1 VRGEKARMQGYYP
14 PRFTDAT
21 RTSAIRKVFILF
33 YTLHHAGFA
42 FSFISPTI
50 GVQLVVR
57 QNTITGR
64 ARDRCMEDTQH
75 LIARKSSLFKHRVN
89 RPKSSILLSEKK
101 TNIEIDKQQEEEES
115 RSFSVL
121 KSLGNKVMSTIRRSN
136 ETIAEENLNDE
147 SEDEAK
153 QKGWFTRA
161 SKEPDS
167 GEVQD
172 DVDGKT
178 SGIFGLVNTF
188 KLRRQSNNMDIK
200 ERESSTESNLEPRAV
215 SPFRKPN
222 IADPFESELALASE
236 LRKQKAL
243 DRYVSGETEQIP
255 LEFLPQTSED
265 GSLGINQALN
275 TLDNSVSFIR
285 GKMKEIRLNKSDE
298 DNKFFLTPTE
308 EEKRLDKIRKDLENR
323 RKQLLIEEQNRKNK
337 KTIKDG
343 ERKEKLITTETP
355 KRGKSAKSTS
365 IEKTLEV
372 KSNDTIR
379 VNEIQKAWPGVI
391 VDGVVSGAASA
402 IGNTWQL
409 IRSTATKSSD
419 EEWIPVCPKTRVS
432 PGEIYP
438 VVAGGL
444 DLLVIGSKDGT
455 KVFCVPNSC
464 PHLGTPLETGMVERR
479 PCPKPYGPKKISN
492 SLSTNDDTKMAV
504 DDGFEECIVCPLHR
518 TAFSLDTGEVR
529 GEWCPYPPVIG
540 KIMGTVKAQN
550 NLTTF
555 KMRTR
560 GKYLEIKIT
569 SELDNES

>member
-1 VRGEKARMQGYYP
+1 MQSRGCYHP
-14 PRFTDAT
+14 PRFSAA
-21 RTSAIRKVFILF
+21 TSAIRKIFFLF
-33 YTLHHAGFA
+33 YALHHAGFA
-42 FSFISPTI
+42 LSFVPPTI
-50 GVQLVVR
+50 GIQFVVR
-57 QNTITGR
+57 QHTNM
-64 ARDRCMEDTQH
+64 ASNVYMETSQYRT
-75 LIARKSSLFKHRVN
+75 ARKPVAFNHRVN
-89 RPKSSILLSEKK
+89 VAQKSVLLLFGKK
-101 TNIEIDKQQEEEES
+101 TNIENDEQQDENETKNL
-115 RSFSVL
+115 SVL
-121 KSLGNKVMSTIRRSN
+121 KRLGNKVISTIRRSN
-136 ETIAEENLNDE
+136 ETLSDENLDGENKDE
-147 SEDEAK
+147 SL

-161 SKEPDS
+161 KERDS
-167 GEVQD
+167 DEIKDEGDE
-172 DVDGKT
+172 KT
-178 SGIFGLVNTF
+178 TGVFGMVVNTL
-188 KLRRQSNNMDIK
+188 KLKRQSNNTDIE
-200 ERESSTESNLEPRAV
+200 ERDSSVETDVEPRAV

-222 IADPFESELALASE
+222 LTDPFESELALASE
-236 LRKQKAL
+236 LKRQKAL
-243 DRYVSGETEQIP
+243 DRYVSGETEQTP
-255 LEFLPQTSED
+255 PEFLPQTSED
-265 GSLGINQALN
+265 DSLGIDQALN
-275 TLDNSVSFIR
+275 TLDKSVSFIR
-285 GKMKEIRLNKSDE
+285 GKMKEIRLNKNDE

-323 RKQLLIEEQNRKNK
+323 RKQLLVQDQKQKSK
-337 KTIKDG
+337 KISKDG
-343 ERKEKLITTETP
+343 KQLKLGATETS
-355 KRGKSAKSTS
+355 KRGKKDQYTAN
-365 IEKTLEV
+365 EKKTE
-372 KSNDTIR
+372 T
-379 VNEIQKAWPGVI
+379 NEIDMKEKPDIQKGWTGVI

-402 IGNTWQL
+402 IGNAWQRV
-409 IRSTATKSSD
+409 RSTATKSSD

-492 SLSTNDDTKMAV
+492 SLSTNDNTKMAV

-540 KIMGTVKAQN
+540 KVMGTVKTQN

-569 SELDNES
+569 SELDDE